1 VTVAGVRRLPH
12 LLARRLPFYYGWVI
26 LACVCCAGFARQA
39 ASVAVLSI
47 FVAPM
52 TGEFGWS
59 RTAISGAVSLGGIL
73 AAVAS
78 PFLGPVL
85 DRRGARAL
93 LSAAILSTAAAAMG
107 LSLVGSLALFYVL
120 FCIGRMNWAGPFDLG
135 IHGALASWFVGRR
148 SQATS
153 IATLA
158 QMAGL
163 VILPLVAQLAIARG
177 GWRAGWLV
185 VGIAVGAVG
194 FLPVW
199 LLLARRPE
207 DLGLAPDPVSA
218 PSGDPLAAV
227 AEPVFT
233 RSEALR
239 TPAFW
244 LLSLYGLL
252 IWPVQA
258 GVSLHQAPNL
268 IERGLG
274 ATVAATVVSAFSA
287 MSALAGFGAGFVGRR
302 IPLGLR
308 LALVAALMGG
318 GAVAMTRIE
327 GPLLAY
333 AAAGV
338 FGLGIGAMHTL
349 LPVAWADHFGRSSY
363 GAIRGIALAIQVL
376 AQAAGPLLS
385 GLLRDLSGSYGLPF
399 RCFAAVA
406 ALAMLV
412 ALFAR
417 PPATRPGG
425 DRS

>member
-1 VTVAGVRRLPH
+1 MGIQRLPP

-26 LACVCCAGFARQA
+26 LGCVCCAGFARQA
-39 ASVAVLSI
+39 SSVAVLSI

-59 RTAISGAVSLGGIL
+59 RTAISGAVSLGGL
-73 AAVAS
+73 LAAAVA

-85 DRRGARAL
+85 DRRGARAVL
-93 LSAAILSTAAAAMG
+93 GLAILSTAAAAMG

-120 FCIGRMNWAGPFDLG
+120 FCIGRMNFAGPFDLG
-135 IHGALASWFVGRR
+135 IYAALANWFVARR

-158 QMAGL
+158 HMSGL
-163 VILPLVAQLAIARG
+163 VILPLVAQLAMLRG
-177 GWRAGWLV
+177 GWRAGWLTVGLV
-185 VGIAVGAVG
+185 VAAIG

-199 LLLARRPE
+199 LLLVRRPE
-207 DLGLAPDPVSA
+207 DLGLAPDPVTA
-218 PSGDPLAAV
+218 PAGGPAPALP
-227 AEPVFT
+227 EPVFS
-233 RSEALR
+233 RAQALR

-268 IERGLG
+268 IERGLD

-302 IPLGLR
+302 VPLGRR
-308 LALVAALMGG
+308 LALAAALVGS
-318 GAVAMTRIE
+318 GALAMSRIA
-327 GPLLAY
+327 GPFLAY
-333 AAAGV
+333 LAAAM
-338 FGLGIGAMHTL
+338 FGLGIGVMFTL
-349 LPVAWADHFGRSSY
+349 LPVAWADLFGRRSF

-376 AQAAGPLLS
+376 AQASGPLLS
-385 GLLRDLSGSYGLPF
+385 GVLRDLSGSYDLSLW
-399 RCFAAVA
+399 CFATLAGLA
-406 ALAMLV
+406 ALA
-412 ALFAR
+412 ALLTR
-417 PPATRPGG
+417 PPAPPA
-425 DRS
+425 